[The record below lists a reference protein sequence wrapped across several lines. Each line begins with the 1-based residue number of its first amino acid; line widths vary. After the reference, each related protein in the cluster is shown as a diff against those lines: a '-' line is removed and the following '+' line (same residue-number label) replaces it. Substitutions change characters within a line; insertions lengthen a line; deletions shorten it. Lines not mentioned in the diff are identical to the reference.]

1 MPSLNRVNSLCI
13 SNTCSRRYTVKSFNI
28 LKHEARFENIVL
40 RFLISSESP
49 NSYYKGGRGGRVGA
63 RKNRRR
69 RGTGSGRAIRRKRKL
84 LSSFKPRAAGY
95 KSFYFGINNTRSI

>member
-13 SNTCSRRYTVKSFNI
+13 STTCSRRYTVKSFNI

-49 NSYYKGGRGGRVGA
+49 NSYYKGGGGGRVGA

-69 RGTGSGRAIRRKRKL
+69 RAREAGEQYVGSGSYCLVSNRERLGASPFIL
-84 LSSFKPRAAGY
+84 G
-95 KSFYFGINNTRSI
+95 

>member
-13 SNTCSRRYTVKSFNI
+13 STTCSRRYTVKSFNI

-49 NSYYKGGRGGRVGA
+49 NSYYKGGGGE
-63 RKNRRR
+63 
-69 RGTGSGRAIRRKRKL
+69 GRSQKE
-84 LSSFKPRAAGY
+84 
-95 KSFYFGINNTRSI
+95 

>member
-13 SNTCSRRYTVKSFNI
+13 STTCNRRYTVKSFNI
-28 LKHEARFENIVL
+28 LKHEARFESIVL

-49 NSYYKGGRGGRVGA
+49 NSYYNGGGGRVGA

-69 RGTGSGRAIRRKRKL
+69 RGTGSGRAIRRKR
-84 LSSFKPRAAGY
+84 SFKPRAAGY

>member
-13 SNTCSRRYTVKSFNI
+13 STTCSRRYTVKSFNI
-28 LKHEARFENIVL
+28 LKHGARFENIVL

-49 NSYYKGGRGGRVGA
+49 NSYYKGGGGRVGA

-69 RGTGSGRAIRRKRKL
+69 RGTGSGRAIRRRRKL